1 MTKKCSKC
9 KLIKP
14 KTEFRKNINSKDGF
28 QSYCKRCAN
37 KYSNEWASKEENKI
51 KRKIQSQ
58 NKRAEKEGLKHDLTI
73 EQWNRILTDFNGQCS
88 LTNSTERVCL
98 EHFVPLSIKAGG
110 TTIGNVYPIT
120 ENLNMSKGRY
130 NPFWW
135 IKFQSSE
142 IKDNFF
148 NVLVPYLA
156 NQNNMTVKEYTNYVN
171 DCYRTYY
178 KNGGSISEENLNLS
192 PEEELD
198 FFDDDDFDDY
208 DDDLE
213 FFD

>member
-120 ENLNMSKGRY
+120 ENLNMSKY
-130 NPFWW
+130 LILNIAFIIPSAS
-135 IKFQSSE
+135 ICSMLTN
-142 IKDNFF
+142 I
-148 NVLVPYLA
+148 LA
-156 NQNNMTVKEYTNYVN
+156 NFLPSFFAIGIGCIVSVVFFVLLI
-171 DCYRTYY
+171 
-178 KNGGSISEENLNLS
+178 GSFYLIKYL
-192 PEEELD
+192 
-198 FFDDDDFDDY
+198 
-208 DDDLE
+208 
-213 FFD
+213 